1 MADPKG
7 NLVTPVAFNP
17 SGYPLALEVDANG
30 YLKVVLTGA
39 PGSDLLTEL
48 QQKLETAQLQLDAN
62 GALRVILKSSDI
74 TLPVSVAA
82 PASGLVGTHGYVNGA
97 WKKNPILFGYSDTLL
112 LAYSNTN
119 LAAGFNELLSAA
131 VPAGKIW
138 IVTNIN
144 IGYIGTSP
152 VEMGVGIKRGTTTY
166 TIWWERPPV
175 SNVSYNKQGWWVLKE
190 GDKLNNYVSGATAGD
205 DMYFDF
211 QGFAVDINL

>member
-48 QQKLETAQLQLDAN
+48 QQKLEAAQLQLDAN

-82 PASGLVGTHGYVNGA
+82 AASGLVGTHGYVNGA
-97 WKKNPILFGYSDTLL
+97 WQKNPIPFGYSS
-112 LAYSNTN
+112 AVGEKINNTN
-119 LAAGFNELLSAA
+119 LPAGDSYINSST
-131 VPAGKIW
+131 VPDGKIW
-138 IVTNIN
+138 ILTNISYD
-144 IGYIGTSP
+144 YIGTTATLVSL
-152 VEMGVGIKRGTTTY
+152 VVYRNSVYINMFATY
-166 TIWWERPPV
+166 SPV
-175 SNVSYNKQGWWVLKE
+175 SNHYYDRQGWWVLIPGE
-190 GDKLNNYVSGATAGD
+190 RLRLYVFGATAGD
-205 DMYFDF
+205 KLYLDTI
-211 QGFAVDINL
+211 GFAVDINL